1 MAIFRQNI
9 QPVKSSGGVKL
20 RQDDLVIYQEQ
31 IDDIERTLRR
41 LIKDAQAKCVL
52 LVDKDGHLIT
62 RQGFTQSLDTTAL
75 AALLA
80 GSFASTQEI
89 ARLVGEPEFS
99 VLFHQGKKDHIHIT
113 LVGERSILA
122 VIFDDRTTIGMV
134 RLYAKEIAEDL
145 NQILSSEKQEESQ
158 SKNEPGK
165 EVDTEFSSTVE
176 TRLDDIFSDKY

>member
-1 MAIFRQNI
+1 MRQE
-9 QPVKSSGGVKL
+9 
-20 RQDDLVIYQEQ
+20 DLVIYEEQ
-31 IDDIERTLRR
+31 IEKIEKALSR

-113 LVGERSILA
+113 LVGERTILA

-134 RLYAKEIAEDL
+134 RLYAKESSGNLERIFSSANRQDRQTEGEKKTDL
-145 NQILSSEKQEESQ
+145 DS
-158 SKNEPGK
+158 
-165 EVDTEFSSTVE
+165 EFSTSLE
-176 TRLDDIFSDKY
+176 SRLDDIFSEQS

>member
-1 MAIFRQNI
+1 LKQE
-9 QPVKSSGGVKL
+9 
-20 RQDDLVIYQEQ
+20 DLIIYEEQ
-31 IDDIERTLRR
+31 IEKIEEALKR

-80 GSFASTQEI
+80 GSFASTREI

-113 LVGERSILA
+113 LVGERTILA

-134 RLYAKEIAEDL
+134 RLYAKESSEDL
-145 NQILSSEKQEESQ
+145 ERILSSAHAEEPTAKPESNAD
-158 SKNEPGK
+158 SSS
-165 EVDTEFSSTVE
+165 EFSTSLKS
-176 TRLDDIFSDKY
+176 RLDDIFSEQS